1 MLITKHLRLIL
12 SILFIDSVYHA
23 EKHTNRRKI
32 DELLQMVQYL
42 DLWRDRGANPRFC
55 VYLGTLSNQR
65 LYVMSKIKW
74 GAIVVDGRGK
84 LGGHVFTKTR
94 SGATMRTKVTPVNPQ
109 SPAQAAAR
117 SRLGSQS
124 QAWRGLTEEERIAW
138 NDLAARTS
146 KTNIFGDQYF
156 PTGKN
161 LFTGLNSNL
170 MLISETPI
178 SAAPALQEMPVITSM
193 SPVVNTEIG
202 EIALGITTEGEALD
216 SALVIEATAQQSVGR
231 FNFDGSYRVIM
242 PIGQPDD
249 ADVVYMAYVAKF
261 GAPAVGSKIG
271 FRAYYV
277 NQSTGQQ
284 SPRFAA
290 ASIVLV

>member
-1 MLITKHLRLIL
+1 
-12 SILFIDSVYHA
+12 
-23 EKHTNRRKI
+23 
-32 DELLQMVQYL
+32 
-42 DLWRDRGANPRFC
+42 
-55 VYLGTLSNQR
+55 
-65 LYVMSKIKW
+65 MSKIKW

-124 QAWRGLTEEERIAW
+124 QGWRGLTEAQRIGW
-138 NDLAARTS
+138 NDLAARYS

-170 MLISETPI
+170 LLVGISPLVV
-178 SAAPALQEMPVITSM
+178 APELVEMPVVMAMDPEVNITE
-193 SPVVNTEIG
+193 TEIELNLSSVG
-202 EIALGITTEGEALD
+202 VADDTSI
-216 SALVIEATAQQSVGR
+216 VIEATAPMSPGR
-231 FNFDGSYRVIM
+231 YNFDGSYRIITTSGTV
-242 PIGQPDD
+242 PLGSEL
-249 ADVVYMAYVAKF
+249 YSNYVSKF
-261 GAPAVGSKIG
+261 GAPPVGGKIG
-271 FRAYYV
+271 FRAYYIS
-277 NQSTGQQ
+277 NATGQQ

-290 ASIVLV
+290 ASFATA

>member
-1 MLITKHLRLIL
+1 MATAAVTRPRNFAAK
-12 SILFIDSVYHA
+12 LFLTSH
-23 EKHTNRRKI
+23 
-32 DELLQMVQYL
+32 L
-42 DLWRDRGANPRFC
+42 DLWRESGENRKYG

-65 LYVMSKIKW
+65 LVIMSKIKW

-124 QAWRGLTEEERIAW
+124 QAWRGLTEAQRIGW
-138 NDLAARTS
+138 NDLAQRTA

-161 LFTGLNSNL
+161 LFTGLNSNRL
-170 MLISETPI
+170 LITQPPLTT
-178 SAAPALQEMPVITSM
+178 APELVEMPVIIDM
-193 SPVVNTEIG
+193 APVISFNDEEITLNIKTAG
-202 EIALGITTEGEALD
+202 ETEG
-216 SALVIEATAQQSVGR
+216 SALVIEATAPMSVGR
-231 FNFDGSYRVIM
+231 FNFDGSYRIIN
-242 PIGQPDD
+242 PT
-249 ADVVYMAYVAKF
+249 ADPAETVPLFTSYVAKF
-261 GAPAVGSKIG
+261 GTPPVGSKIG
-271 FRAYYV
+271 IRAYYISV
-277 NQSTGQQ
+277 TTGQQ

-290 ASIVLV
+290 ATIVVLE